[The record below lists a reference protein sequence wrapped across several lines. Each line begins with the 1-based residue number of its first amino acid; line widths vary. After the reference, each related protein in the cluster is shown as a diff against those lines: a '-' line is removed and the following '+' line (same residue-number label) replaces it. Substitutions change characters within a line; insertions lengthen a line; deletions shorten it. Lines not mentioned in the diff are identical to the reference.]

1 MIVSGGHQ
9 RNPAIHIHTYTYA
22 CIHSPPDFSP
32 IQAATQHWAEFPVP
46 FSRSLVF
53 IHFRYSRM
61 PCARFFILRRYCIFT
76 TALKARGIHRNAS
89 PAFINPTVTG
99 PVRLCKTGLA
109 LIAPTP
115 QVHEREEIQI
125 KLNLPG
131 FLAKMKE
138 IFFFSQ
144 GRKPFFINRVQ

>member
-1 MIVSGGHQ
+1 MTISGGHQ
-9 RNPAIHIHTYTYA
+9 RNSAIHIHTYTYT
-22 CIHSPPDFSP
+22 CIHSPPDFSR

-89 PAFINPTVTG
+89 PAFINPTKSLG
-99 PVRLCKTGLA
+99 PSDSVKQAWCWLFLHHRFMRGRRFRSNWTS
-109 LIAPTP
+109 
-115 QVHEREEIQI
+115 QDF
-125 KLNLPG
+125 LP
-131 FLAKMKE
+131 KWKR
-138 IFFFSQ
+138 FSSSPK
-144 GRKPFFINRVQ
+144 GGSHSS